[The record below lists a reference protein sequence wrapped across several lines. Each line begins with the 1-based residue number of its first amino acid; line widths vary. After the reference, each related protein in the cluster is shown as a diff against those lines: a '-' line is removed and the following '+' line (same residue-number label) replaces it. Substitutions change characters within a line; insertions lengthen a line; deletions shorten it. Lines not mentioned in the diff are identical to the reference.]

1 MIESIGKRQMI
12 GPGRWLLNGRLLNGR
27 PLNGWLPGGWRPT
40 GAALAVLWFAVLAW
54 PGAAVLAQT
63 GSGAGQK
70 NPVAYGMVSIRVTNQ
85 AFDQILPWNKNAE
98 RVIRGNAVVVEG
110 NRLLTTADLVRNANL
125 LEVRKFGR
133 YPDFIA
139 RAVLVDYELNLALL
153 EVDAP
158 EFWRGLRP
166 LPIASKPI
174 RSGRFVINRWRSN
187 GRFQQGSGEVVDF
200 LVSNSP
206 FGLMEFPTM
215 RGITAMAG
223 LGWAEVLTAK
233 GKVVGLITSH
243 SKQRIQAINGALM
256 ELLVEA
262 SRRNEYRGFA
272 HRGFT
277 WQRLNQVHMRN
288 YFGLKMNDGGVLIRR
303 VLPGGTGS
311 EKLRPMDILHRI
323 NGYAIDPE
331 GKIEHPDY
339 GLILFSM
346 ALNESLQ
353 PYLPVEVRR
362 DGKPLKLRLRRRGF
376 SSQDY
381 RIHPPRFDR
390 PNDYE
395 VFGGLVLQELSVNY
409 LRVWGDKWRDKA
421 PSRLVIEY
429 VMNNLR
435 KNGSG
440 PEKVVII
447 TRVLPDP
454 ANLGYQ
460 SVNNAILKQLNGKP
474 VHTLADF
481 RKAMRSPVN
490 GYHIV
495 QLLPGPGRGR
505 LVFRAS
511 QMRAVN
517 ARIRGRY
524 GIPEKKH

>member
-1 MIESIGKRQMI
+1 MIGRIGKRRRI
-12 GPGRWLLNGRLLNGR
+12 APGRW
-27 PLNGWLPGGWRPT
+27 PLSGWLLSGAVQVLLGIAVHGLLGG
-40 GAALAVLWFAVLAW
+40 
-54 PGAAVLAQT
+54 AVLAQT
-63 GSGAGQK
+63 NSVPRQN
-70 NPVAYGMVSIRVTNQ
+70 NPVPYGMVGVRVTNQ
-85 AFDQILPWNKNAE
+85 AFDQVLPWNKNAE
-98 RVIRGNAVVVEG
+98 RNIRGNAVVVEG
-110 NRLLTTADLVRNANL
+110 KRLLTTADLVRNANL

-139 RAVLVDYELNLALL
+139 RTVLVDYDLNLALL

-200 LVSNSP
+200 SVSNSP

-215 RGITAMAG
+215 RGITAMEG
-223 LGWAEVLTAK
+223 LGWAEVLTAE

-256 ELLVEA
+256 KLLVEA

-277 WQRLNQVHMRN
+277 WQRLNQAHMRS
-288 YFGLKMNDGGVLIRR
+288 YFGLKMDDGGVLIRR
-303 VLPGGTGS
+303 VFPGGTGS
-311 EKLRPMDILHRI
+311 EKLRPMDILHKV
-323 NGYAIDPE
+323 NGYTIDPE
-331 GKIEHPDY
+331 GKIDHPDY
-339 GLILFSM
+339 GSILFSM
-346 ALNESLQ
+346 ALNESLE
-353 PYLPVEVRR
+353 PELPVEVRR
-362 DGKPLKLRLRRRGF
+362 DGKRLQLRLRRRSF
-376 SSQDY
+376 SDRDY

-409 LRVWGDKWRDKA
+409 LREWGDKWRDKA
-421 PSRLVIEY
+421 PARLVIEY
-429 VMNNLR
+429 VMNSLR
-435 KNGSG
+435 KNGSA

-447 TRVLPDP
+447 TRVLSDP

-460 SVNNAILKQLNGKP
+460 GVNNAILKSLNGKP
-474 VHTLADF
+474 IKTLADF
-481 RKAMRSPVN
+481 RGAMNRPVN
-490 GYHIV
+490 GYHIL

-505 LVFRAS
+505 LVFRAGEM
-511 QMRAVN
+511 QAVN
-517 ARIRGRY
+517 TRIRDRY
-524 GIPEKKH
+524 GIPEKKR